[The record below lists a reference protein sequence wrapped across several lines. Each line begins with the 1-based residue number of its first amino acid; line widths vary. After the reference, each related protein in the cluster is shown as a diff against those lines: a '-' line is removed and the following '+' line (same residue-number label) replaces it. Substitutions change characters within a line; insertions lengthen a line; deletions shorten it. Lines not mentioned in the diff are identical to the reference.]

1 MAAWGSP
8 RIFIPLPFTSARRPL
23 DGFVTFTQFILP
35 ARSRI
40 FRVPLRF
47 ADAVE
52 DRYAREA
59 RRGPSGRIWGD
70 DDEHDDDEHD
80 DDEHD
85 DDEYEYDDEYD
96 DDDDSSAT

>member
-40 FRVPLRF
+40 FRVPPRF
-47 ADAVE
+47 ADAVA

-59 RRGPSGRIWGD
+59 LRGPSGRIWGD
-70 DDEHDDDEHD
+70 DDDYTDDDYTD
-80 DDEHD
+80 DDYTD
-85 DDEYEYDDEYD
+85 DDYTD
-96 DDDDSSAT
+96 DDYTDADECAT